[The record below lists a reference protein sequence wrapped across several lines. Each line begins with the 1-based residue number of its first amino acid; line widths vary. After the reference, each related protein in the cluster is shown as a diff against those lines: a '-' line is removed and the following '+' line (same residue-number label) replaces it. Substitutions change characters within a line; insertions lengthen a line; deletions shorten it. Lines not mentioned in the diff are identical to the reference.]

1 MLRRHSRPMLRALA
15 RQSSSSNGSALV
27 ATARGRFALQQQWG
41 ARGFAALSI
50 RDGRVSFWER
60 EYARQQ
66 QLAVEALEAAQA
78 AGEPIEVR
86 VQLDDKQQVFYI
98 FQGVKGVSTPIDVLK
113 RLHDEGFAKQ
123 QALAA
128 QLDGSEVVD
137 LRSTFDRSCS
147 LQLLEYVH
155 ALLILM

>member
-27 ATARGRFALQQQWG
+27 ATARSRFALQQQWG

-50 RDGRVSFWER
+50 RDGRVSLWER

-66 QLAVEALEAAQA
+66 QLAAEALEAAQA

-86 VQLDDKQQVFYI
+86 VQLDDKKQEFYT

-147 LQLLEYVH
+147 LQLLEYVY
-155 ALLILM
+155 ALLVLM

>member
-1 MLRRHSRPMLRALA
+1 MLRRHSRPMLRALG
-15 RQSSSSNGSALV
+15 RQTSSSSGSALL
-27 ATARGRFALQQQWG
+27 ATARARFALQQQWS
-41 ARGFAALSI
+41 ARGFAVLSI
-50 RDGRVSFWER
+50 RDGRESLWER

-66 QLAVEALEAAQA
+66 QLAAEALEAAQA
-78 AGEPIEVR
+78 ADEPIEVR
-86 VQLDDKQQVFYI
+86 VLLDDKQQEFFT

-137 LRSTFDRSCS
+137 LRAALDRSCS
-147 LQLLEYVH
+147 LQLLE
-155 ALLILM
+155 